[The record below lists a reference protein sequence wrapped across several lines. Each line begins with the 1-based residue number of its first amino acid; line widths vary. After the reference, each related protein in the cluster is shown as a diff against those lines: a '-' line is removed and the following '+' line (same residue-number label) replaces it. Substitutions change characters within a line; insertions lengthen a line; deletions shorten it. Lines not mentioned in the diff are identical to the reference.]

1 MSTRHHS
8 KDHAPGLARPV
19 SAGEIEIPQP
29 PPDVVPIPPS
39 PAHPPSPPEIDPPP
53 PQEIIE
59 PPGEAG
65 ERAPIVEPPF
75 IAS

>member
-1 MSTRHHS
+1 MSTHPHS
-8 KDHAPGLARPV
+8 NDHLPKLARRV

-39 PAHPPSPPEIDPPP
+39 PAHSPSPPEIAPPP
-53 PQEIIE
+53 PPEIIE

-65 ERAPIVEPPF
+65 ERAPIVDPPF
-75 IAS
+75 IES